1 MAVKKTAPNKN
12 STLGNLEKNE
22 VKDMVVEKIHEGI
35 AEIEK
40 FVKLAKVKYDK
51 TDEKTKH
58 RVLAGVAGAAAVLGT
73 IIGINAIR
81 KKK

>member
-1 MAVKKTAPNKN
+1 MTDKKTSCKTCKPKD
-12 STLGNLEKNE
+12 SEKNE
-22 VKDMVVEKIHEGI
+22 MKDVVAEKISEGI
-35 AEIEK
+35 VEIEK
-40 FVKLAKVKYDK
+40 FVKMAKEKYQK

-58 RVLAGVAGAAAVLGT
+58 QVLAGVAGAAAVLGT

>member
-1 MAVKKTAPNKN
+1 MTDKKTSCRTCKPKA
-12 STLGNLEKNE
+12 GEKNE
-22 VKDMVVEKIHEGI
+22 VKDMVAEKINEGI
-35 AEIEK
+35 AQIEK
-40 FVKLAKVKYDK
+40 YVKMAKDKYEK

-58 RVLAGVAGAAAVLGT
+58 QVLAGVAGAAAVLGT